1 LQQLNVVSHLG
12 AKNEGI
18 KKTDKHEGHE
28 EVQEI
33 CCQKCSPVINTKLCW
48 LILSKNC
55 KLIKSHLLQ
64 KYNTR
69 LKKKRLDR
77 KIRLYARKSER
88 QFGKSKRPQ
97 QEVELT
103 AGLK

>member
-1 LQQLNVVSHLG
+1 MQQLNVVSHLG

-33 CCQKCSPVINTKLCW
+33 CCQKCSPVIDTKLCW

-64 KYNTR
+64 KYNKH
-69 LKKKRLDR
+69 LKKRDLTEKLGFTRESLSGSLEKANAPNRRL
-77 KIRLYARKSER
+77 S
-88 QFGKSKRPQ
+88 SQ
-97 QEVELT
+97 QV
-103 AGLK
+103 